1 MPAIDFTKPLRIKA
15 TGRRLHAGWH
25 GDTNP
30 RSTWVA
36 LHPDPKRSGFRYF
49 SDGTPYDEG
58 CPWGEIE
65 NFEEGSPFETVET
78 VLPQDAYNPEALARK
93 REREHNAMLDAM
105 GDDDAWGMF

>member
-1 MPAIDFTKPLRIKA
+1 
-15 TGRRLHAGWH
+15 
-25 GDTNP
+25 
-30 RSTWVA
+30 V
-36 LHPDPKRSGFRYF
+36 
-49 SDGTPYDEG
+49 
-58 CPWGEIE
+58 IE